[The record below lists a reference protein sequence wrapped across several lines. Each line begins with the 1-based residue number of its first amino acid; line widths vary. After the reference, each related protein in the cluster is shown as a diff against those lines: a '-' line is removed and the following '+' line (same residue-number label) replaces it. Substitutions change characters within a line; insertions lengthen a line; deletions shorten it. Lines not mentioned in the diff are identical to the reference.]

1 MSVTTSRKLN
11 KYSSVLTQ
19 TISQVGSQA
28 MLYGVGLTDED
39 MHKPQVGIASMGWEG
54 NTCNMHLNALS
65 RRVKQGV
72 QEAGAVG
79 LVFHTIGVSD
89 GMSMGTAGMKFSLL
103 SRDIIADSIEA
114 VMRAQWYDANI
125 SLPGCDKNMPGVLMA
140 MARVNRPSIMVYGGT
155 ISPGLLQ
162 QPGNGSVRKLD
173 IISAFEAYGQYLAAD
188 IDEEQMREVL
198 RNACP
203 GEGACGGM
211 YTANTMAS
219 AIESLG
225 MSLPY
230 SSSYPATS
238 EGKQQECLEAGA
250 AIRNLLELDLKPLDI
265 LTRAA
270 FENAITLTV
279 ILGGSTNAVL
289 HLLAIA
295 KSTDAQ
301 LTIDDFQE
309 ISDRTPL
316 LADLKPSGQYVMED
330 LYEVGGVPAV
340 QKMLLREGFLHG
352 DCMTVTGKTLAENL
366 ETVPDL
372 AEGQK
377 IIMPVNEP
385 VKETGHLQIL
395 YGNLAETGAVAKITG
410 KEGLRF
416 RGPAIC
422 YDSEEDC
429 LAGIES
435 DEVLPGNVVVIRYE
449 GPKGGPGMREMLSI
463 TGAIMGKG
471 LGSEVAL
478 ITDGRFSGGSHGFV
492 VGHITPEAQEG
503 GLLALAQNGDT
514 ITIDAEGNTL
524 TLEVAEEEIDPPP
537 RGLEPAGIQGEE
549 RGPLEIYQDRFQR
562 LRRLRNRRLNR

>member
-1 MSVTTSRKLN
+1 
-11 KYSSVLTQ
+11 
-19 TISQVGSQA
+19 
-28 MLYGVGLTDED
+28 
-39 MHKPQVGIASMGWEG
+39 
-54 NTCNMHLNALS
+54 
-65 RRVKQGV
+65 
-72 QEAGAVG
+72 
-79 LVFHTIGVSD
+79 
-89 GMSMGTAGMKFSLL
+89 
-103 SRDIIADSIEA
+103 
-114 VMRAQWYDANI
+114 
-125 SLPGCDKNMPGVLMA
+125 
-140 MARVNRPSIMVYGGT
+140 MVYGGT
-155 ISPGLLQ
+155 IRPGHLA
-162 QPGNGSVRKLD
+162 QPGNGSMQKLD
-173 IISAFEAYGQYLAAD
+173 IISAFEAYGHYLAAD

-230 SSSYPATS
+230 SSSYPASS

-265 LTRAA
+265 LTRQA
-270 FENAITLTV
+270 FENSITVT
-279 ILGGSTNAVL
+279 IALGGSTNAVL
-289 HLLAIA
+289 HLIAIA
-295 KSTDAQ
+295 KATNVQ

-316 LADLKPSGQYVMED
+316 LADLKPSGQFVMED

-366 ETVPDL
+366 ADVPDL
-372 AEGQK
+372 SEGQK
-377 IIMPVNEP
+377 VIMPVENP
-385 VKETGHLQIL
+385 IKETGHLQIL

-416 RGPAIC
+416 SGPAVC

-449 GPKGGPGMREMLSI
+449 GPKGGAGHARDAQHHRRHNGQGAGQGCCADNRWPLLRRQPRFRRRPHHARGTGRRPARTSEKRRHHHDRRREQCADTRGYRRRNRAPPGVLERARVQ
-463 TGAIMGKG
+463 G
-471 LGSEVAL
+471 
-478 ITDGRFSGGSHGFV
+478 
-492 VGHITPEAQEG
+492 QERRP
-503 GLLALAQNGDT
+503 
-514 ITIDAEGNTL
+514 
-524 TLEVAEEEIDPPP
+524 LEVHQDSV
-537 RGLEPAGIQGEE
+537 E
-549 RGPLEIYQDRFQR
+549 RFGR
-562 LRRLRNRRLNR
+562 LRDRRLSADYAGYIRLKVSQEINS